1 VTQARLV
8 PGLDVASDAHALRDR
23 FAMLQGPRE
32 APNHGENAM
41 CSNFSGLEREAIFTV
56 YKPVVF
62 GVRVA

>member
-1 VTQARLV
+1 
-8 PGLDVASDAHALRDR
+8 
-23 FAMLQGPRE
+23 MLQGPHE

-41 CSNFSGLEREAIFTV
+41 CSNFSGLDREAIFTV